1 MREWSDSCFRAGERI
16 GFVPTMGCLHEGH
29 MSLVRLAREMADVTV
44 VSIFVNPTQF
54 GPGEDFER
62 YPRVLGSDLSMCEAT
77 GVDAVFTPAVSEMYA
92 EDASTIVEEAA
103 ISRGMCGASRP
114 GHFRGVATVVA
125 KLFNIVKP
133 AVAVFGRKD
142 AQQLMVIK
150 RMVRDLNFPV
160 EIVAAPI
167 VRESDG
173 LAMSSRNRYLS
184 ADERMVALG
193 INRALR
199 WAEARYANGERSARS
214 IAAGIGER
222 ISGGGVAVPE
232 YVEVV
237 AAEDMKPVSE
247 LGPGIM
253 IAVAAR
259 VGATRL
265 IDNVVLGV
273 V

>member
-1 MREWSDSCFRAGERI
+1 
-16 GFVPTMGCLHEGH
+16 